1 MSDESDSSNESI
13 IETLN
18 KLKNLNNNEI
28 TDKIK
33 NLFNQNILFENN
45 KNDEKNKFY
54 KIFNYNFG
62 SWSNDETRLI
72 DISNNVLLLTKNK
85 NISLNVELKQCAN
98 DDVFKN
104 FFRKY
109 VVNYLNKYDK
119 YAVSSKFINKVI
131 IQNILNDLTE
141 NSLKMN
147 KLLIIDS
154 GNNMDGYILQ
164 EKVSIDTTLANLNLN
179 DIIIVHK
186 NKKINNND
194 VKCFFILS
202 QLLDAFKKIEDKDF
216 NHGKLTA
223 HNIIVDINNSYI
235 SREEITLNV
244 NLDSSSTKS
253 SSTKSSSTKSSSTT
267 EAPSSSTT
275 ESPSLTTEAPS
286 SSTTESPSLT
296 TEAPSLTTEA
306 PSLTTEAS
314 SLTTEPPSS
323 STTEAPSSS
332 TTGGPSSTTKGP
344 FSGPSESKPLTW
356 SQEKSLEI
364 DGGGKDEIQT
374 NFKIKLN
381 NFSNSSITYN
391 GIRYTSDFPKRIG
404 ILKENFTKEDYEFI
418 NKFYQ
423 QLNNNKIKNTMKN
436 ETFKKMLRHSPIPV
450 PFGIEFYILIISMML
465 CNDVFF
471 NFFRKY
477 YFDLLFDNNLTNAN
491 LDDVKNNNNKM
502 IKSCVSYKIYK
513 LIIDKK
519 NNKNTI
525 DLPLTILRD
534 IFFKLQ
540 ILNDFNEKNKIYMKN
555 IIDSIKNENEKV
567 DVTIDKVISEINNI
581 TGSISADEIP
591 DKIIIY
597 VNPNLRDKDL
607 INYYNKPFI
616 FNFDPL
622 NKYEEDKMNDVNASF
637 FKDKN
642 TFKSLVDRFNS
653 PTSKMNI
660 YNAEI
665 SNGVVDNN
673 ILLTIKKSF
682 SINSKIKLSNG
693 KIYTIIDAKWEP
705 EKWVKKKFS
714 EIDKKDKIKKKI
726 TEYDIPKDVLKKI
739 KKSINLNYK
748 TLDYNELKQ
757 DVIKSNVYIVIEPEN
772 EKKIL
777 ESINLNLNFSL
788 KDGKEILKSM
798 NIFSNKNKISIK
810 ETEHDDLK
818 KMLISE
824 KIKTIE
830 PPNSTYLQVS
840 IKELTELPDNIL
852 TQSNNNFINIFY
864 SLFYSSVIDNTFYN
878 FLINHPNIT
887 NNNMYNID
895 NFYNKFEIYDKKDD
909 KSDDKNK
916 NTNIDDIIKKNINND
931 EKYNDNLKKNYD
943 EIKKNTNVLHS
954 EFLKFELIFLKTC
967 YNYYYLCNEIKK
979 KIEEKHENLKIPLL
993 KNFNNMNDVNFKGIQ
1008 PVFVKKICDELFNLK
1023 YLYEYSNLMYNYYLY
1038 GLYWWIAANM
1048 KAFNEEIFTKE
1059 KIIKNFFSGKSII
1072 DQKKYDTIIN
1082 NKRKIFLEILDS
1094 LFKFEKF
1101 YKNNESIEKFR
1112 KNKLMSILFESSYD
1126 DSLSSTNILYTQL
1139 QEKITN
1145 NINLKRTITTEEYK
1159 LINVKNDRNCFLYCL
1174 IYALRNKI
1182 KEIDDY
1188 PLYDKDIIQAFIDS
1202 SNNMIS
1208 DSPIKYNCD
1217 ELRNKIIDSVEF
1229 KVEYYKTKKEKNRD
1243 FFISLFSNVSSE
1255 IEQLK
1260 KMYNDDEQ
1268 IFEYFK
1274 TNENYMLNDFM
1285 IHIIAQIFNCMFYVY
1300 SSISGKQP
1308 TLKNVIKYNNQPY
1321 SIIFYKDDEHY
1332 KLIEYM
1338 KNSSMTCEELPEELQ
1353 MGQYCY
1359 YEPLIAEP
1367 LSNISMIGGGPIDD
1381 KMKQEIDVE
1390 YSKIEAKKSLIKR
1403 FNEELKIKRD
1413 EYNKNISLEE
1423 KNKIKSEIKNK
1434 EDEIKNNTTQLLGYY
1449 EEIIKKNIELVKE
1462 YKKDEINNSVKIINT
1477 ESDINKYKNELNKLK
1492 INFYEKFSKEKN
1504 KKVYGIVVD
1513 LILYPG
1519 ENPSM
1524 IEKQNYKCK
1533 KSFDDLKNEYC
1544 EVFGIG
1550 CSEKNKKNG
1559 GTMKN
1564 KITNKKKYTMK
1575 NKII

>member
-45 KNDEKNKFY
+45 KNNEKNKFY

-109 VVNYLNKYDK
+109 VVNFLNKYDK
-119 YAVSSKFINKVI
+119 YAVSSNFINKVI

-147 KLLIIDS
+147 KLLIINS

-179 DIIIVHK
+179 DIIIVYK

-244 NLDSSSTKS
+244 NLDSSSSTREPLS
-253 SSTKSSSTKSSSTT
+253 TGEPSSTEILLSTTEEPLLSTGESSSTT
-267 EAPSSSTT
+267 GEPLSSTG
-275 ESPSLTTEAPS
+275 E
-286 SSTTESPSLT
+286 
-296 TEAPSLTTEA
+296 
-306 PSLTTEAS
+306 
-314 SLTTEPPSS
+314 
-323 STTEAPSSS
+323 SSS
-332 TTGGPSSTTKGP
+332 TTGGPFSELSSTRE
-344 FSGPSESKPLTW
+344 PSLT
-356 SQEKSLEI
+356 S
-364 DGGGKDEIQT
+364 GGGKDEIQT

-391 GIRYTSDFPKRIG
+391 GIRYTSNFPKRIG

-465 CNDVFF
+465 CNDLFF

-477 YFDLLFDNNLTNAN
+477 YFDLLFDNNLTDAN

-540 ILNDFNEKNKIYMKN
+540 ILNDFNEKNKIDMKN
-555 IIDSIKNENEKV
+555 IIDSIKNENENV
-567 DVTIDKVISEINNI
+567 DITINKVISEINNI
-581 TGSISADEIP
+581 TGSISTDEIP

-705 EKWVKKKFS
+705 ENWVKKKFS
-714 EIDKKDKIKKKI
+714 EIDKKDKIKNISKKKM

-798 NIFSNKNKISIK
+798 NIFSDKNKISIK

-818 KMLISE
+818 KMLIST
-824 KIKTIE
+824 KIETIE

-840 IKELTELPDNIL
+840 IKELTELPNNIL
-852 TQSNNNFINIFY
+852 IQSNKNFINIFY

-878 FLINHPNIT
+878 FLIEHPNIT
-887 NNNMYNID
+887 NNDVYDIK

-909 KSDDKNK
+909 KSDDKTDDKNK
-916 NTNIDDIIKKNINND
+916 NTNIDNIIKKNINND
-931 EKYNDNLKKNYD
+931 EKYNDNLKKKYN
-943 EIKKNTNVLHS
+943 EIKKNTNLLHS

-967 YNYYYLCNEIKK
+967 YNYYYLCSEIKK

-1072 DQKKYDTIIN
+1072 DQKKYDIIIN

-1101 YKNNESIEKFR
+1101 YKNNETIEKFR

-1139 QEKITN
+1139 QEKINN
-1145 NINLKRTITTEEYK
+1145 NINLKTTIPTEEYK

-1174 IYALRNKI
+1174 IYSLRNKI
-1182 KEIDDY
+1182 GEINNY
-1188 PLYDKDIIQAFIDS
+1188 PVYDKDIIESFIYA

-1208 DSPIKYNCD
+1208 DSPIEYNCN

-1274 TNENYMLNDFM
+1274 TNENYMLNDFI
-1285 IHIIAQIFNCMFYVY
+1285 IHIIAQIFNCMFYLY

-1308 TLKNVIKYNNQPY
+1308 TLKNIIKYNNQPY

-1359 YEPLIAEP
+1359 HEPLIAEP
-1367 LSNISMIGGGPIDD
+1367 LSNISKIGGGPIDD
-1381 KMKQEIDVE
+1381 KMKQEIDIE
-1390 YSKIEAKKSLIKR
+1390 YSKIEAKKYLIKR
-1403 FNEELKIKRD
+1403 FNEELKIKQD

-1462 YKKDEINNSVKIINT
+1462 YKKDEINNSAKIINT

-1492 INFYEKFSKEKN
+1492 INFYEKN

-1550 CSEKNKKNG
+1550 CLEKNKKNG

-1575 NKII
+1575 IK

>member
-72 DISNNVLLLTKNK
+72 DISNNIILLTKNK
-85 NISLNVELKQCAN
+85 NISLDLELKQCN
-98 DDVFKN
+98 TDEVFNKIIKN
-104 FFRKY
+104 Y
-109 VVNYLNKYDK
+109 APENNSLNKYNK
-119 YAVSSKFINKVI
+119 YTVSSKFINKVI
-131 IQNILNDLTE
+131 IQNILNNLTE

-147 KLLIIDS
+147 KLLIINS
-154 GNNMDGYILQ
+154 ENNIDGYILQ
-164 EKVSIDTTLANLNLN
+164 EKVSINTNLANLNLN
-179 DIIIVHK
+179 DIIIVYD

-202 QLLDAFKKIEDKDF
+202 QLLDAFEKIEDKDF

-223 HNIIVDINNSYI
+223 HNIIVDINNTYI
-235 SREEITLNV
+235 SQEEITLNV
-244 NLDSSSTKS
+244 NLDSSEKTPEPTS
-253 SSTKSSSTKSSSTT
+253 
-267 EAPSSSTT
+267 E
-275 ESPSLTTEAPS
+275 
-286 SSTTESPSLT
+286 
-296 TEAPSLTTEA
+296 
-306 PSLTTEAS
+306 
-314 SLTTEPPSS
+314 TTEPTEPTEPTSETTS
-323 STTEAPSSS
+323 ETTPEPTSETTSETTEPTEPTSE
-332 TTGGPSSTTKGP
+332 TTEPILEPT
-344 FSGPSESKPLTW
+344 SEPLSWSK
-356 SQEKSLEI
+356 QKSLEI

-381 NFSNSSITYN
+381 NFSDSSITYN
-391 GIRYTSDFPKRIG
+391 GIRYISEFPKKITTF
-404 ILKENFTKEDYEFI
+404 KDNFTEEDYEFI

-423 QLNNNKIKNTMKN
+423 QLNDNNNKIKNTMKN
-436 ETFKKMLRHSPIPV
+436 KTFKKMLRHSPIPV
-450 PFGIEFYILIISMML
+450 PFSIEFYILIISMML
-465 CNDVFF
+465 CNDYFF

-477 YFDLLFDNNLTNAN
+477 YFDLLFDNNLTDNN
-491 LDDVKNNNNKM
+491 LKDVKNNDNKI

-525 DLPLTILRD
+525 DIPLTILD
-534 IFFKLQ
+534 NIFFKLK
-540 ILNDFNEKNKIYMKN
+540 ILNDFNEKNKKYMKN
-555 IIDSIKNENEKV
+555 ITDSIKNKNEEV
-567 DVTIDKVISEINNI
+567 DIIIDKVIKLTNEINNM
-581 TGSISADEIP
+581 TGPIRTDEIP

-597 VNPNLRDKDL
+597 INPSLHDKDL

-616 FNFDPL
+616 FNFDSL
-622 NKYEEDKMNDVNASF
+622 KKYEEDKMNDVNMSF

-642 TFKSLVDRFNS
+642 IFKSLVDRFNS
-653 PTSKMNI
+653 PTLMNI
-660 YNAEI
+660 YNAE
-665 SNGVVDNN
+665 SLNGIVDNN

-682 SINSKIKLSNG
+682 PINSKIKLSNG

-705 EKWVKKKFS
+705 NKWVKKKSS
-714 EIDKKDKIKKKI
+714 EIDKIDKIKNISKNQI
-726 TEYDIPKDVLKKI
+726 ETYDIPNDVLKKI
-739 KKSINLNYK
+739 KKSLNFNYE
-748 TLDYNELKQ
+748 TLDYNKLKE
-757 DVIKSNVYIVIEPEN
+757 DIIKSNVYIVIEPED
-772 EKKIL
+772 EKKLL
-777 ESINLNLNFSL
+777 ESVNMNFLSVI
-788 KDGKEILKSM
+788 KDDPGIFQSM
-798 NIFSNKNKISIK
+798 NIFSDKNKIIIK
-810 ETEHDDLK
+810 ETEHDNLK
-818 KMLISE
+818 KILLNE
-824 KIKTIE
+824 KIITIE
-830 PPNSTYLQVS
+830 PPNLTYLQVS
-840 IKELTELPDNIL
+840 IKELKELPKNIL
-852 TQSNNNFINIFY
+852 IETNNKFINIFY
-864 SLFYSSVIDNTFYN
+864 TLFYSSVIDNNFYN
-878 FLINHPNIT
+878 FLIDPNVKNDVYNIT
-887 NNNMYNID
+887 
-895 NFYNKFEIYDKKDD
+895 NFYNKFEIDDDKKDD
-909 KSDDKNK
+909 KLDDKLDDKKDDK
-916 NTNIDDIIKKNINND
+916 NTNIDNIIKKNINND
-931 EKYNDNLKKNYD
+931 EKYNDNLKKKYD

-954 EFLKFELIFLKTC
+954 NFLKFELIFLKTC

-993 KNFNNMNDVNFKGIQ
+993 KNFNNMNDIGIQ
-1008 PVFVKKICDELFNLK
+1008 PAFVKKICDELFNLK
-1023 YLYEYSNLMYNYYLY
+1023 NLYEYSNLMYNYYLY

-1112 KNKLMSILFESSYD
+1112 KNKLMSILFESSYN

-1145 NINLKRTITTEEYK
+1145 NINVKRTITTEEYK
-1159 LINVKNDRNCFLYCL
+1159 LINVTSDRNCFLYCL

-1202 SNNMIS
+1202 SNMIS
-1208 DSPIKYNCD
+1208 NSPIKYDCD

-1274 TNENYMLNDFM
+1274 TNENYMLNDFV

-1308 TLKNVIKYNNQPY
+1308 TLKNITKYNNQPY
-1321 SIIFYKDDEHY
+1321 SIIFYKDNEHY
-1332 KLIEYM
+1332 KLIEYI

-1367 LSNISMIGGGPIDD
+1367 LSNISMIGGGQIDD

-1390 YSKIEAKKSLIKR
+1390 YSKIEAKKNLNRRLS
-1403 FNEELKIKRD
+1403 EELKIKSD
-1413 EYNKNISLEE
+1413 EYNKNISPEE

-1434 EDEIKNNTTQLLGYY
+1434 EDEIKNNTTQLVGYY

-1462 YKKDEINNSVKIINT
+1462 YKKDEMNNSMNIRKIET
-1477 ESDINKYKNELNKLK
+1477 DINKYKNELNKLK
-1492 INFYEKFSKEKN
+1492 INIYENLSKN
-1504 KKVYGIVVD
+1504 KKVYGIVID

-1524 IEKQNYKCK
+1524 MEKQNYKCK

-1550 CSEKNKKNG
+1550 CLEKNKKNG

-1564 KITNKKKYTMK
+1564 KIIDKKKYTMK
-1575 NKII
+1575 NKITNKKIYYEK